1 MNPKGSV
8 CLSFL
13 LCWHL
18 FMESDYTA
26 QVPPCIK
33 LKQTAAKVILKDQ
46 HALEHILDSHC
57 SVCDSQG
64 SITVGST
71 PQKAVF
77 NAKACLYL
85 YRWLMPR

>member
-18 FMESDYTA
+18 FMENDYTT

-33 LKQTAAKVILKDQ
+33 PKQTAAKTILKGQ
-46 HALEHILDSHC
+46 HALRFIKEIL
-57 SVCDSQG
+57 
-64 SITVGST
+64 
-71 PQKAVF
+71 
-77 NAKACLYL
+77 
-85 YRWLMPR
+85 